1 MVKIPNIK
9 PDWQTG
15 VYIGNG
21 IVAKPKTS
29 KTESNKMQ
37 NRQINEIAAEIKS
50 DWKKVN
56 FGAVPYLDAMQSIN
70 SINEYYGLEDARSVV
85 AYFLSNATTW
95 RGETARRI
103 KKELKDMMQ

>member
-1 MVKIPNIK
+1 MVKMPNIK

>member
-1 MVKIPNIK
+1 
-9 PDWQTG
+9 
-15 VYIGNG
+15 
-21 IVAKPKTS
+21 
-29 KTESNKMQ
+29 MQ